1 MLLSESPNKRNK
13 RKSNDPVRIHQISEK
28 MPKLEQTSDGEDPSP
43 SPRLSST
50 SSLSPK
56 SECRSPSPFSMAPKK
71 RFKLDALKDLEA
83 QKTPFRPWSDEPS
96 QKSPKI
102 FPYHPYMLFL
112 YQNQQQQ
119 TSAVEPEPEQQEPLA
134 LVKPKQKTE
143 LKMAVLPEEPKL
155 NSQKV
160 EKKALSKQ
168 RNYKN
173 MTRERRI
180 EANAR
185 ERQRVQTITE
195 QFETL
200 RNVIPVDDKSAKM
213 SKLSIIK
220 IATSYITLLS
230 RQMGYDYTTDKSEP
244 SIEECYSNLT
254 NLIKYEAKMS
264 SAANVTSTIELPEL
278 KGSRP

>member
-155 NSQKV
+155 SSQKV

-264 SAANVTSTIELPEL
+264 SAANVTSTIELPEP